1 MRARVFRLLFLIA
14 IAVAM
19 IGWLGLLVD
28 ALAWVID

>member
-1 MRARVFRLLFLIA
+1 LLFFIA

-19 IGWLGLLVD
+19 VGWLWLLVD